1 MSDMCAIESTSHSAP
16 DVGDSHIKFGEQRVS
31 PVAHCEDGRM
41 SSPLNLTFVESASRS
56 HTLPESPIEVA
67 FVGRSN
73 VGKSS
78 LINALANRKQ
88 LARVS
93 NTPGRTQLINLF
105 RLDEGNIRRGG
116 KGGASLAEVPLGTVV
131 DLPGYGYAK
140 AAKSVKGDWPAMIEG
155 YLLER
160 EELAM
165 VFVLVD
171 GAIGPTKLDV
181 QMLDWL
187 RYNEVPHTVVATKL
201 DKVKS
206 SKRPARQ
213 KELAAGCM
221 LDPGDVVWASATKG
235 DGIERIR
242 SLVRMHLSD

>member
-1 MSDMCAIESTSHSAP
+1 MS
-16 DVGDSHIKFGEQRVS
+16 G
-31 PVAHCEDGRM
+31 
-41 SSPLNLTFVESASRS
+41 PLRLSFVTSAS
-56 HTLPESPIEVA
+56 HVDQLPDSAAEVA

-78 LINALANRKQ
+78 LVNALANRKQ

-105 RLDEGNIRRGG
+105 AVDATTGDET
-116 KGGASLAEVPLGTVV
+116 GTLV
-131 DLPGYGYAK
+131 DLPGYGFAK
-140 AAKSVKGDWPAMIEG
+140 ASKSVTRSWPEMIEG

-171 GAIGPTKLDV
+171 GAIGPTTLDE

-187 RYNEVPHTVVATKL
+187 RYHGVPHTVVATKF

-206 SKRPARQ
+206 SKRPSRK
-213 KELAAGCM
+213 KELAAGCR
-221 LDPGDVVWASATKG
+221 LDQGDIVWASATKG
-235 DGIERIR
+235 DGIDTIR
-242 SLVRMHLSD
+242 SLVRTWVS